1 MKLSTAAILLS
12 ISSSASAFSV
22 SRSDIRNLG
31 SKTMA
36 PVSIIQRTKN
46 GGSSD
51 MKMEDFG
58 LMKDSK
64 IGFDALWG
72 GEECICETA
81 LEKRLNKDGLRFRM
95 NRTPEECEEVG
106 RLGNLPG
113 VTLNLPIIG
122 ETYIGPPKVASIW
135 EALGFTATS
144 NNAARQAEKKKA
156 VQKCMTAKEG
166 VSENQTMFGPGGGG
180 AEQRKEWLEKYG
192 YPRLVGTGGIFYA
205 DQLSSDAE
213 PSGGFNMGKSGE
225 IWPVP
230 EVVREG
236 HFGGSMGWGMK
247 KKGPAID
254 GLAKEDMFSGLP
266 ETKK

>member
-1 MKLSTAAILLS
+1 MKVSTAVILLS
-12 ISSSASAFSV
+12 ISGSASALSV
-22 SRSDIRNLG
+22 SRSSIRNLG
-31 SKTMA
+31 QKSVVPT
-36 PVSIIQRTKN
+36 SRTERTN
-46 GGSSD
+46 GRSD

-106 RLGNLPG
+106 RLGNIDG

-144 NNAARQAEKKKA
+144 NNAARQREKKAA
-156 VQKCMTAKEG
+156 VQKCMTAKDG

-180 AEQRKEWLEKYG
+180 ADTRKTWLDKYG

-213 PSGGFNMGKSGE
+213 PSGGFNMGKSGK

-230 EVVREG
+230 ESVERG
-236 HFGGSMGWGMK
+236 HYGGSMGWGMK

>member
-1 MKLSTAAILLS
+1 M
-12 ISSSASAFSV
+12 
-22 SRSDIRNLG
+22 G
-31 SKTMA
+31 
-36 PVSIIQRTKN
+36 
-46 GGSSD
+46 
-51 MKMEDFG
+51 EDFG

-95 NRTPEECEEVG
+95 NRTPEECDEVG
-106 RLGNLPG
+106 RLFGQEG
-113 VTLNLPIIG
+113 VRLNLPIIG
-122 ETYIGPPKVASIW
+122 ETVLAPPKVASIW

-144 NNAARQAEKKKA
+144 NNAARQAEKKRA

-180 AEQRKEWLEKYG
+180 A
-192 YPRLVGTGGIFYA
+192 
-205 DQLSSDAE
+205 DQLSSDTS

-225 IWPVP
+225 VWPCP
-230 EVVREG
+230 DIVREG

-254 GLAKEDMFSGLP
+254 GLSKEDMLSGLP
-266 ETKK
+266 ENKKK